1 VILAANDFANQSS
14 FTTRESAYGRSHESA
29 ATPMSTRPRRGPDR
43 SWTISPPPTS
53 QASPNPRGVISSP
66 RSVAQSPGVELTP
79 VSVRDTDEM
88 ARNAAIFACSGN
100 SGVIVTAGGT
110 AVHRELIIRLA
121 ARYKLPSVYPYR
133 YYAVE
138 GGLIA
143 YGPNT
148 LDPVRRAAGYVD
160 RILKGEKMQVRARRP
175 NTSFAAVHESVCG
188 YKADIEWQAG
198 PAGLVA
204 IDPHRT

>member
-1 VILAANDFANQSS
+1 MARHFTILHDL
-14 FTTRESAYGRSHESA
+14 GRF
-29 ATPMSTRPRRGPDR
+29 
-43 SWTISPPPTS
+43 PPPTS

-66 RSVAQSPGVELTP
+66 RSVAQSLGVELTP

-100 SGVIVTAGGT
+100 GGVIVTAGGT

-160 RILKGEKMQVRARRP
+160 RILKGEKPADLPVQAPTKYELVINLKTARTLGLDVPPILLARADE
-175 NTSFAAVHESVCG
+175 V
-188 YKADIEWQAG
+188 IE
-198 PAGLVA
+198 
-204 IDPHRT
+204 